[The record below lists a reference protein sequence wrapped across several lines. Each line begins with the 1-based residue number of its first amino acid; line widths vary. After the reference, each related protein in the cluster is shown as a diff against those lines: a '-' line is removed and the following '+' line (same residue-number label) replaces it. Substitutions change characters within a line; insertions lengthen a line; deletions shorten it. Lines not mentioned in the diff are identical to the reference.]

1 MNTLHLVSE
10 VDLIGS
16 DDDYLRRISEDMG
29 LGLSVGELKIIED
42 YFKKRG
48 RNPTDI
54 ELQSLAQAWSEHCC
68 YKSSKTLLKRY
79 ILIDVPQNILMG
91 EDAGILEFNDEYA
104 YAVAFESHNHP
115 SNIEPY
121 GGAATGIGG
130 IVRDVV
136 CMGATPVALIDP
148 LFFDPLK
155 GIKSKFLLN
164 GVVSGISDYGN
175 RIGVPT
181 ISGMVYF
188 DEDYVSNCLV
198 NVGCVGIVKK
208 SEIIRSRA
216 KEGDLFI
223 LVGGRTGRDGI
234 HGVTFASAELSEK
247 SEEDRGAV
255 QLGDP
260 ITKEPLIHA
269 CLEANERGLLDGMK
283 DLGGGGLSCV
293 IGEMAL
299 AGGCGAE
306 IELENV
312 PLKEEGLKPWEI
324 LVSES
329 QERMML
335 SVDPKNLKEVLGI
348 FEGWDL
354 LATVIGKA
362 TKERFLKIKYNNEEI
377 YEIDLN
383 FLVDGVRYNRIYEI
397 KNKEEKIERFNE
409 PRNYEETFSSILSS
423 PNIASKESIIR
434 RYDHEVGGRTV
445 LKPLQGEIG
454 FSSHGDASVIKP
466 LEDSYKGL
474 AITSDI
480 NPSFM
485 KINPYKGSLSAVD
498 EVCRNLV
505 SVGSLPHSLADCLNF
520 GNPEKPLVMGYFHES
535 VRALGEI
542 ARELGLPYSSG
553 NVSFYN
559 ETPEGSIPPTPVI
572 LGVGIIE
579 DIRRSI
585 TSDIKGR
592 NPIYLIGETREELG
606 GSEYLK
612 IIGVSGVVPDVNIKV
627 LKRSIEA
634 ILKEMARGNI
644 ASCHDISEGGIAV
657 CLAEMCLGGNIGA
670 NIDLS
675 LMGEM
680 IANRRFANLKI
691 SDFQMRSDIKLF
703 SESNTRWIVEVNK
716 KREEEFV
723 EDLKDQGLGCTYLG
737 KAGGD
742 GIRISDK
749 KKGLINIPL
758 DKIRD
763 IWGKGLEKFLR

>member
-1 MNTLHLVSE
+1 MKDLVSE
-10 VDLIGS
+10 VDLIDS
-16 DDDYLRRISEDMG
+16 DDDYLRRISEEMG
-29 LGLSVGELKIIED
+29 LGLSVDELRIIED
-42 YFKKRG
+42 YFKERG

-79 ILIDVPQNILMG
+79 ILIDAFENVPFSSLQIKDLQPPQNILMG

-136 CMGATPVALIDP
+136 CMGATPVALVDP

-181 ISGMVYF
+181 VSGMVYF

-335 SVDPKNLKEVLGI
+335 SVDPKNLREVFCI

-354 LATVIGKA
+354 LATVIGRA
-362 TKERFLKIKYNNEEI
+362 TKRGFLK
-377 YEIDLN
+377 
-383 FLVDGVRYNRIYEI
+383 
-397 KNKEEKIERFNE
+397 
-409 PRNYEETFSSILSS
+409 S
-423 PNIASKESIIR
+423 NII
-434 RYDHEVGGRTV
+434 
-445 LKPLQGEIG
+445 
-454 FSSHGDASVIKP
+454 
-466 LEDSYKGL
+466 
-474 AITSDI
+474 
-480 NPSFM
+480 M
-485 KINPYKGSLSAVD
+485 KRS
-498 EVCRNLV
+498 
-505 SVGSLPHSLADCLNF
+505 
-520 GNPEKPLVMGYFHES
+520 M
-535 VRALGEI
+535 
-542 ARELGLPYSSG
+542 
-553 NVSFYN
+553 
-559 ETPEGSIPPTPVI
+559 
-572 LGVGIIE
+572 
-579 DIRRSI
+579 RSI
-585 TSDIKGR
+585 
-592 NPIYLIGETREELG
+592 
-606 GSEYLK
+606 
-612 IIGVSGVVPDVNIKV
+612 
-627 LKRSIEA
+627 
-634 ILKEMARGNI
+634 
-644 ASCHDISEGGIAV
+644 
-657 CLAEMCLGGNIGA
+657 
-670 NIDLS
+670 
-675 LMGEM
+675 
-680 IANRRFANLKI
+680 
-691 SDFQMRSDIKLF
+691 
-703 SESNTRWIVEVNK
+703 
-716 KREEEFV
+716 
-723 EDLKDQGLGCTYLG
+723 
-737 KAGGD
+737 
-742 GIRISDK
+742 
-749 KKGLINIPL
+749 
-758 DKIRD
+758 
-763 IWGKGLEKFLR
+763 